1 MNLAEID
8 SCKMT
13 AFGILFPLERV
24 LLSPDLLLFEK
35 TAHVYHYNAREG
47 VFTTIMGAT
56 LIQ

>member
-24 LLSPDLLLFEK
+24 LLSLDLLLFEK
-35 TAHVYHYNAREG
+35 TAYVYHYNAREG
-47 VFTTIMGAT
+47 VFS
-56 LIQ
+56 LQLWVQL